1 MSLGSSLLL
10 QLLAHPQD
18 LAPLLRYKLFHA
30 PSRDLTK
37 DATTGWERETMRT
50 CWRFLEEAGR
60 SYAAVIKELDGELAR
75 TICLFYLV
83 LRALDTFE
91 DDMTLDPALK
101 QTLLREFHTH
111 AATQDYSF
119 TGSGPEEKDRE
130 ILIQYPAIA
139 TELLLLPAS
148 SRAAILDIA
157 QKMGNGMADFAL
169 RPPGTGLA
177 TLEDQL
183 TLSNSFGLLLQKTN
197 IIRDLRE
204 DADEGRSFYPR
215 VFFAP
220 HGFASTAELCT
231 ASRRTEDVEQRAMW
245 VQTAIIVD
253 ALRHATDALEY
264 LRLLRNPSVFN
275 FCAIPATMAIAT
287 MELCFM
293 NPAVFVRG
301 NKIRKAEAV
310 QLIMRSSTLEDV
322 SLLFVEYA
330 RKMHAKARPDDPSFF
345 NLSVACG
352 KIEQWHEHHFPSSS
366 HPHALV
372 RQPQAQS
379 MDAKASALRYGIPL
393 AVVVALVYQ
402 YAVAASA

>member
-169 RPPGTGLA
+169 RPPGAGLS
-177 TLEDQL
+177 TLEEYDLYCHYVAGLVGQGLSALFSTSGIEHPSLASEL

-204 DADEGRSFYPR
+204 DADSGRSFYPR

-220 HGFASTAELCT
+220 HGFASTAEMCP

-245 VQTAIIVD
+245 VQTAIVVD

-264 LRLLRNPSVFN
+264 LRLLRNRSVFN
-275 FCAIPATMAIAT
+275 FCAIPATMALAT

-345 NLSVACG
+345 KLSVACG
-352 KIEQWHEHHFPSSS
+352 KIEQW
-366 HPHALV
+366 
-372 RQPQAQS
+372 
-379 MDAKASALRYGIPL
+379 YG
-393 AVVVALVYQ
+393 
-402 YAVAASA
+402 